1 MRVLLRATI
10 ETPGSES
17 ADDRSTSIA
26 DFLAI
31 ESRRWWMRRELPQ
44 HSASRMSRRD
54 LDCRRSRCWARRGRP
69 TSGWAQSPMV
79 RCPIASLRSWA
90 VPLRPLTLLAA
101 TDGNHGRVVARVA
114 RWLGL
119 GTRIVIPNF
128 VAPGRRPAIEAEE
141 AELVVIDDVYDAAVD
156 AASRSSDTLS
166 ISDTARSSP
175 DVIPQQ
181 VTAGYT
187 RCLRRPSCSCPSPE
201 MTALMPVAVQA
212 GVGRRPLLPGPE
224 SRGVADRPAC
234 SWSSPGRPQHHGRAR
249 CGGESI
255 TVRPTRSP

>member
-44 HSASRMSRRD
+44 HSASRRSRRD
-54 LDCRRSRCWARRGRP
+54 LDCRRSRCWERRGRP
-69 TSGWAQSPMV
+69 TRRCVSGWAQSPMV

-90 VPLRPLTLLAA
+90 APLRPLTLLAA

-119 GTRIVIPNF
+119 GTRIFIPNF
-128 VAPGRRPAIEAEE
+128 VAPGRRRAIEAEE
-141 AELVVIDDVYDAAVD
+141 AKLVVIDDVYDAAVD

-181 VTAGYT
+181 V
-187 RCLRRPSCSCPSPE
+187 
-201 MTALMPVAVQA
+201 
-212 GVGRRPLLPGPE
+212 
-224 SRGVADRPAC
+224 
-234 SWSSPGRPQHHGRAR
+234 
-249 CGGESI
+249 
-255 TVRPTRSP
+255 